1 MGGKMSLVANDMSKW
16 FSSLWQ
22 GEQLAFTVVIIT
34 VVIAAAY
41 YKVASSIENN
51 KDEVPLNAVNKT
63 DC

>member
-1 MGGKMSLVANDMSKW
+1 MSLVANDMIKW
-16 FSSLWQ
+16 FASLWQ

-41 YKVASSIENN
+41 YLIASGIESN

-63 DC
+63 DG